1 MDTPATAD
9 IIKRLEVLDAWGGLG
24 IHTRQTATDAAL
36 RLRQL
41 DAEVHERPGK
51 EVLEALRREL
61 RAYYFNP
68 TISGLFPSCPPGL
81 WDWVLHGDVESD
93 GAVSDDPL
101 MGWTV
106 DQWGSWVSGLS
117 ETDLARVT
125 SRIDA
130 YPKEVRKMLRTAP
143 AARRVESGSG
153 GVWPDDKTAWEY
165 MHWLETHRPED
176 LRNWALLHDR
186 AEVFPEAH
194 TAGSDLWP
202 DGSVSEH
209 THPETPMAFTGSEP
223 RLHFKGLGG
232 LRRDPSAKVVR
243 PTVTLQSADDGA
255 LWNLTTQCAEECAKP
270 RVEEPEA
277 AEPVIEYPQVLVVNG
292 MIVVELH
299 ENRSDYIEA
308 VTVMALHQNPHP
320 DGVMVT
326 VETESSEDAPHL
338 RQFVVPGRLADKFVE
353 DLKLAI
359 VWGAA

>member
-1 MDTPATAD
+1 MDTPTTEELIAQLDKVARSPFQPHIPRLTMKRIAD
-9 IIKRLEVLDAWGGLG
+9 
-24 IHTRQTATDAAL
+24 

-51 EVLEALRREL
+51 EVLEALRRDLE
-61 RAYYFNP
+61 AYHYNP
-68 TISGLFPSCPPGL
+68 DAAGMLPSCPSEL
-81 WDWVLHGDVESD
+81 WQWVLGGESHE
-93 GAVSDDPL
+93 AVSDE
-101 MGWTV
+101 GRKATYV
-106 DQWGSWVSGLS
+106 AQWAEWAEWAAGL
-117 ETDLARVT
+117 EENDLADRLAL
-125 SRIDA
+125 IHIYA
-130 YPKEVRKMLRTAP
+130 PMVREALRAES
-143 AARRVESGSG
+143 ARRAAAPQVFVS
-153 GVWPDDKTAWEY
+153 DDKTAWEY

-232 LRRDPSAKVVR
+232 LWRDLSDKVVST
-243 PTVTLQSADDGA
+243 TVTLQSADDGA
-255 LWNLTTQCAEECAKP
+255 LWNLTTQFADECAKP
-270 RVEEPEA
+270 LVEEPEA

-299 ENRSDYIEA
+299 ENRSDYIGA

-326 VETESSEDAPHL
+326 VEKESSEDAPHL